1 MYGSFSLTVLRQYNH
16 SNFVLLLLGL
26 ETTATDKLD
35 FNQDD
40 NQSSCIT
47 VEPELHQRPRTLLV
61 LYLYFTCTI
70 RTIITFIIINS

>member
-47 VEPELHQRPRTLLV
+47 VEPELHQRPRTLL
-61 LYLYFTCTI
+61 
-70 RTIITFIIINS
+70 TIITFIIINS